1 MIIEAA
7 IWCFLAS
14 SSVLVG
20 TWISLKFR
28 PSPKTVGLI
37 MGFGAGALIA
47 AVAYTLFPSTT
58 PRDLR
63 SFIALALGGIIFF
76 LGAQWIEGRGKGK
89 GVKKRRLR
97 VGEEI
102 VLGALLDGI
111 PESLV
116 LGMTFVIGGP
126 AMIAFFGAELI
137 ANLPQGIASSA
148 DMERGGISPRRIYV
162 LWLLVIAVCVVST
175 ICGVLL
181 IQAYPE
187 ITGVYAMAAAGGAV
201 LSMLAVTMVPQG
213 FADGGRL
220 TGLMVVLGFAVAA
233 MIGVVG

>member
-1 MIIEAA
+1 M
-7 IWCFLAS
+7 
-14 SSVLVG
+14 
-20 TWISLKFR
+20 
-28 PSPKTVGLI
+28 
-37 MGFGAGALIA
+37 
-47 AVAYTLFPSTT
+47 
-58 PRDLR
+58 
-63 SFIALALGGIIFF
+63 
-76 LGAQWIEGRGKGK
+76 
-89 GVKKRRLR
+89 R

-148 DMERGGISPRRIYV
+148 DMERGGIRPRRIYA
-162 LWLLVIAVCVVST
+162 LWLFVIGICVIST
-175 ICGVLL
+175 VCGVLL

-187 ITGVYAMAAAGGAV
+187 LTGVYAMAAAGGAV

>member
-1 MIIEAA
+1 MIVEAA
-7 IWCFLAS
+7 LWSFFAS
-14 SSVLVG
+14 STVLVG
-20 TWISLKFR
+20 TWIALKFK
-28 PSPKTVGLI
+28 PSPRTVGLI

-47 AVAYTLFPSTT
+47 AVAYTLFPSTMS
-58 PRDLR
+58 RDFR
-63 SFIALALGGIIFF
+63 SFIALALGGIVFF
-76 LGAQWIEGRGKGK
+76 LGAAWIENRGKGK

-148 DMERGGISPRRIYV
+148 DMKRGGISPRRIYA
-162 LWLLVIAVCVVST
+162 LWLFVIAICVLST
-175 ICGVLL
+175 VLGVIL
-181 IQAYPE
+181 IQANPE
-187 ITGVYAMAAAGGAV
+187 LTGVYAMAAAGGAV

-233 MIGVVG
+233 MIGVVH